1 MRAPGEAPGMLALEI
16 AMDEMAERL
25 KLDPIEFRSRNDT
38 QVDPEHPNRPF
49 SQRQLVQCMRM
60 GAERFGWDARLPQ
73 PGQKR
78 DGRWLIGMGMAAAF
92 RNNMLMKS
100 GALVRLDAR
109 GIVTVET
116 DMTDIGTGSYTIIAQ
131 TAAEMMGLPLDK
143 VMVRLGGSAYPVSSG
158 SGGQFGANN
167 STSGVYA
174 ACVKLREAVAQKLGF
189 NSGDVEFSDGQ
200 VVSGNRNVPLGQAA
214 ADGEVVAEDLIEYG
228 DLAKT
233 HQQST
238 FGAHFVE
245 LGVDAATAE
254 IRVRRMLAVCAAGR
268 VLNPKTARSQ
278 VIGAMTM
285 GVGAALMEELAVD
298 KRHGFFVNHDL
309 AGYEVPVH
317 ADIPHQDVILM
328 DETDPMSS
336 PMKAKGIGELGIC
349 GVAAAVANAVYNA
362 TGVRVRDYPIT
373 LDKLLDR
380 MPEIG

>member
-1 MRAPGEAPGMLALEI
+1 
-16 AMDEMAERL
+16 
-25 KLDPIEFRSRNDT
+25 
-38 QVDPEHPNRPF
+38 
-49 SQRQLVQCMRM
+49 
-60 GAERFGWDARLPQ
+60 
-73 PGQKR
+73 
-78 DGRWLIGMGMAAAF
+78 MAAAF
-92 RNNMLMKS
+92 RNNLLMKS
-100 GALVRLDAR
+100 AARVRLDRR
-109 GIVTVET
+109 GAVTVET
-116 DMTDIGTGSYTIIAQ
+116 DMTDIGTGSYTIISQ
-131 TAAEMMGLPLDK
+131 TAAEMMGVPLDR
-143 VMVRLGGSAYPVSSG
+143 VIVRLGDSSYPVSAG

-174 ACVKLREAVAQKLGF
+174 ACVKLREAVAQRLGF
-189 NSGDVEFSDGQ
+189 NSAEVVFSEGQ
-200 VVSGNRNVPLGQAA
+200 VSSGNRSAPLQEAA
-214 ADGEVVAEDLIEYG
+214 STGDIVAEDLIEYG

-245 LGVDAATAE
+245 LGVDVATAE

-268 VLNPKTARSQ
+268 ILNPKTARSQ

-298 KRHGFFVNHDL
+298 KRRGFFVNHDL

-317 ADIPHQDVILM
+317 ADIPHQDVIFL

-336 PMKAKGIGELGIC
+336 PMKAKGIGELGLC
-349 GVAAAVANAVYNA
+349 GVAAALANAIYNA

-380 MPEIG
+380 MPEVG